1 MFRPEETGDGVVV
14 YCRLT
19 PAGEDADCD
28 ADCVLGGTQRWAELL
43 LPTSR
48 MSGAELSITTRCINR
63 KVPGEVPSRLI
74 KVS

>member
-1 MFRPEETGDGVVV
+1 MFPPDETGDVVV
-14 YCRLT
+14 VPT
-19 PAGEDADCD
+19 ADCD